1 MRPRNHSSLPKGI
14 PKTKLQGS
22 APSSHNILQSQ
33 SRLLAKNRFSVNGL
47 AVVHRRLFTQPGSIA
62 TYPFSASPDHCP
74 LCPESDH
81 SRPESEM
88 ARCGLPRGY
97 SLPPHILFAV
107 VHCYALEC
115 AKGKIFDLLRNSF

>member
-47 AVVHRRLFTQPGSIA
+47 AVVHRRPFTMGLVGSAQIVVRFKRLSTPEALISRANCSIRRYPALHYDHQA
-62 TYPFSASPDHCP
+62 TSVPM
-74 LCPESDH
+74 LT
-81 SRPESEM
+81 
-88 ARCGLPRGY
+88 
-97 SLPPHILFAV
+97 LFAF
-107 VHCYALEC
+107 LD
-115 AKGKIFDLLRNSF
+115 GF